1 MRGVSATVMMGQYG
15 YFGTNSFNLVL
26 DLEQM
31 KNLESLQVDVS
42 NKEDDIEKMFKTG
55 EGDETCSRKNIE
67 IKNNIESIKK
77 QEIKICDDDYNMGF

>member
-1 MRGVSATVMMGQYG
+1 
-15 YFGTNSFNLVL
+15 
-26 DLEQM
+26 
-31 KNLESLQVDVS
+31 
-42 NKEDDIEKMFKTG
+42 MFKTG